1 MGHMNS
7 LSDIPHQRTWIM
19 FYLIC
24 FVAILWA
31 SFLLVTE
38 QMVWLSYTLVT
49 IAALIGIF
57 TFVTTSQLRT
67 WIFLFLICFVA
78 ILWAAFMLNQG
89 VMLWVSVFLVIVSGG
104 IGLFAY
110 FLSNDH
116 LEDKPAIKE
125 DSTV

>member
-1 MGHMNS
+1 MGGMNPPVE
-7 LSDIPHQRTWIM
+7 IPHQRTWIM

-57 TFVTTSQLRT
+57 TFVMTRELRT

-78 ILWAAFMLNQG
+78 LLWAVFMLNQG
-89 VMLWVSVFLVIVSGG
+89 DLLWVSVFLVIVSAG
-104 IGLFAY
+104 IGIFAY
-110 FLSNDH
+110 FLSEDH
-116 LEDKPAIKE
+116 LEEKPAKKD
-125 DSTV
+125 DSSI

>member
-1 MGHMNS
+1 MGDMNPS
-7 LSDIPHQRTWIM
+7 VEIPHQRTWIM

-24 FVAILWA
+24 FVAVLWA
-31 SFLLVTE
+31 TFLLVTE

-49 IAALIGIF
+49 IAGLIGIF
-57 TFVTTSQLRT
+57 TFVLTRELRT

-78 ILWAAFMLNQG
+78 LLWAVFMLDQG
-89 VMLWVSVFLVIVSGG
+89 VLLWVSVFLVIVSGG

-116 LEDKPAIKE
+116 LEEKPAIKE
-125 DSTV
+125 DSS

>member
-1 MGHMNS
+1 
-7 LSDIPHQRTWIM
+7 M

-24 FVAILWA
+24 FVSTLWA

-38 QMVWLSYTLVT
+38 QMVWLSYTLFT

-57 TFVTTSQLRT
+57 TFVTTTQLRT

-78 ILWAAFMLNQG
+78 LLWAAFMLNQG
-89 VMLWVSVFLVIVSGG
+89 VLLWVSVFLVIVSGG
-104 IGLFAY
+104 IGVFAY

-116 LEDKPAIKE
+116 LEEKQGIKE
-125 DSTV
+125 DLPV

>member
-1 MGHMNS
+1 MGGMNPPVE
-7 LSDIPHQRTWIM
+7 IPQQRTWIM

-31 SFLLVTE
+31 TFLLVTE

-49 IAALIGIF
+49 IAGLIGIF
-57 TFVTTSQLRT
+57 TFVLTRELRT

-78 ILWAAFMLNQG
+78 LLWAAFMLNQG
-89 VMLWVSVFLVIVSGG
+89 VLLWVSVFLVIVSGG
-104 IGLFAY
+104 IGVFAY

-116 LEDKPAIKE
+116 LEDKPAKNE
-125 DSTV
+125 DFSS